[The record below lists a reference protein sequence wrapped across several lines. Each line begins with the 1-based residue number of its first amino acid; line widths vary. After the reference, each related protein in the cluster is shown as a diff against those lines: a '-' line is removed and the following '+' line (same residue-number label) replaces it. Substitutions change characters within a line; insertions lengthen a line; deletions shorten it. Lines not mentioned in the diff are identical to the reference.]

1 LSIFDSL
8 NTVILGVSVDDSES
22 HKEFADEYNLNF
34 TLLADVEK
42 KVSKRYDA
50 LSIIGFS
57 KRHTFLI
64 DKKGVIRHIYRD
76 VDIEQHSQEIADF
89 IKQNML

>member
-1 LSIFDSL
+1 M
-8 NTVILGVSVDDSES
+8 ILGVSVDDSES
-22 HKEFADEYNLNF
+22 HKEFSDKYNLNF

-42 KVSKRYDA
+42 KVSKSYKA
-50 LSIIGFS
+50 LSILGLS

-64 DKKGVIRHIYRD
+64 DIKGVIKQIYRD
-76 VDIEQHSQEIADF
+76 VNIEQHSQEIADF